1 MCLEWS
7 EEKFR
12 LPVFALVAGW
22 FLLRAVAIARTA
34 PSLGRCA
41 KAGVL
46 ESPHCGASPLTY
58 GGARLAA
65 VFAVDS
71 NLQPKHKAWPI
82 GKVQGQY
89 KCKVRGKD
97 PRTVSCG
104 MRFKSRLPR
113 SFLAHRP
120 IVLVALHKATFPA
133 VAHWPEEHKSAIRRS
148 VVITTGHEPL
158 PRSLDAPGTI

>member
-89 KCKVRGKD
+89 KCKVHGKD

-104 MRFKSRLPR
+104 MRFKSRLPKEFPCPPSR
-113 SFLAHRP
+113 RP
-120 IVLVALHKATFPA
+120 
-133 VAHWPEEHKSAIRRS
+133 RS
-148 VVITTGHEPL
+148 VAQSDISSSGSLARRTQVCHSTLCRHNC
-158 PRSLDAPGTI
+158 RS

>member
-22 FLLRAVAIARTA
+22 SLLRAVVRATT
-34 PSLGRCA
+34 

-46 ESPHCGASPLTY
+46 ESPLWTSPLTY

-89 KCKVRGKD
+89 KCKVHGKD
-97 PRTVSCG
+97 P
-104 MRFKSRLPR
+104 LH
-113 SFLAHRP
+113 SFLRD
-120 IVLVALHKATFPA
+120 AL
-133 VAHWPEEHKSAIRRS
+133 
-148 VVITTGHEPL
+148 
-158 PRSLDAPGTI
+158 

>member
-22 FLLRAVAIARTA
+22 SRPPQRLVSPIVGTPTDLWRRTTCC
-34 PSLGRCA
+34 SLCSR
-41 KAGVL
+41 
-46 ESPHCGASPLTY
+46 
-58 GGARLAA
+58 
-65 VFAVDS
+65 

-89 KCKVRGKD
+89 KCKVHGKD

-120 IVLVALHKATFPA
+120 VVLVALHKATFPA
-133 VAHWPEEHKSAIRRS
+133 VARWPEEHKSTIRRS

>member
-12 LPVFALVAGW
+12 LPVFALVAG
-22 FLLRAVAIARTA
+22 LVPIARRSNRSDSA
-34 PSLGRCA
+34 VLGALCKGWCPRI
-41 KAGVL
+41 
-46 ESPHCGASPLTY
+46 PHCGASPLTY

-89 KCKVRGKD
+89 KCKVHGKD
-97 PRTVSCG
+97 P
-104 MRFKSRLPR
+104 LH
-113 SFLAHRP
+113 SFLRD
-120 IVLVALHKATFPA
+120 AL
-133 VAHWPEEHKSAIRRS
+133 
-148 VVITTGHEPL
+148 
-158 PRSLDAPGTI
+158 

>member
-7 EEKFR
+7 EEKFS

-46 ESPHCGASPLTY
+46 ESPIVGHPHSY

-71 NLQPKHKAWPI
+71 NLQPKHKGLADR
-82 GKVQGQY
+82 QGS
-89 KCKVRGKD
+89 
-97 PRTVSCG
+97 RT
-104 MRFKSRLPR
+104 
-113 SFLAHRP
+113 
-120 IVLVALHKATFPA
+120 I
-133 VAHWPEEHKSAIRRS
+133 
-148 VVITTGHEPL
+148 
-158 PRSLDAPGTI
+158 